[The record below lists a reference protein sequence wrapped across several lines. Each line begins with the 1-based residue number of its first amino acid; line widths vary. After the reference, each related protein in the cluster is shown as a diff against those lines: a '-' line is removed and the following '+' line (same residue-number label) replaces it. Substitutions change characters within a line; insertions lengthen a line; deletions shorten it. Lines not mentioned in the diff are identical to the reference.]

1 MSTDSS
7 PARTSVHLPLGL
19 LAISIAIF
27 FWSQLGAA
35 SQAKKTINWQ
45 LGNLDKQDEQ
55 LKDAQ
60 KQFAD
65 ALVKRDE
72 LVKQSS
78 QIQQQYTALL
88 NDVLELSATD
98 ADAKRIVEKWKIQR
112 NAPPA
117 DATAE
122 GEKKPEE
129 AKPEEKKP
137 DAK

>member
-1 MSTDSS
+1 MSNEPS
-7 PARTSVHLPLGL
+7 PSRMSVHLPLGL
-19 LAISIAIF
+19 LATSIAIF
-27 FWSQLGAA
+27 FWSQLGATN
-35 SQAKKTINWQ
+35 QGKDTLRLQ
-45 LGNLDKQDEQ
+45 LGNLDKQNEQ

-88 NDVLELSATD
+88 NDVLELSAGD

-117 DATAE
+117 DAPAE
-122 GEKKPEE
+122 GDKKAEEK
-129 AKPEEKKP
+129 KPEEKKP